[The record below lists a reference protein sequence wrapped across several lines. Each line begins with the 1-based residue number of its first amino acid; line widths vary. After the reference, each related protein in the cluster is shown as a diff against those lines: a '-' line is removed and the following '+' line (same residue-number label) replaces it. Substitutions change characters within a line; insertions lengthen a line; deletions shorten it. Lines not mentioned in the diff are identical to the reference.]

1 MTGTR
6 CGTPRLAKP
15 GTLNGWTARD
25 HGFTSGELAY
35 LLTIRRTR
43 QVEKAAGAYRVIQ
56 LLAQVFRRYVL
67 EHLHLRKPGF
77 AILDERGNRIGHV
90 EWVAVVGNRLR
101 VEGWCDADRLAL
113 VAPGS
118 RVMVVPVMNR
128 PDVQAARGGNANLGF
143 VLDAP
148 YTAQQTLL
156 SVETGSLR
164 YMQPLVIFD
173 RTDLRRGAWRL
184 LWPFLRDMI
193 GVIPQAVVWV
203 MRRDPGAKARI
214 KAALGF
220 GDRRPVGLMNVDLFR
235 DPDKPAAVPVGL
247 QDTRITIVLPV
258 YNAFDLLAEVLD
270 RIERHTDLPW
280 RIVVIEDRSSDDRVR
295 PFLRDWAA
303 GMEDRLPGQVFLIE
317 NEQNLGFIQSVNTAL
332 KTASQFGDHVVLLNS
347 DAFVPKNWA
356 SRLVRPIL
364 AHDNVASVTPMSNDA
379 EIFSVP
385 VICTRTLLATGDADL
400 IDAMAQTFEP
410 DAELA
415 VTPTGVGFCMAI
427 NKRYLAM
434 VPQLDTGFGR
444 GYGEEV
450 DWCQKVR
457 LKGGRHLGLSGLFVE
472 HRGGTSFGSAEK
484 LKLVLANN
492 AVISRRYPSYDAEV
506 QEFIRHDPL
515 ATPRLALA
523 IAWAAHRQPK
533 DLPVP
538 VYLAHSMGGGA
549 DEYLKNRIAADI
561 RDGGSAVVL
570 RVGNGSRWQIELH
583 CLSGKVRGVTQ
594 DAGLMARLLAPIVP
608 RRVVYSC
615 GVGDSDPVSLPDHL
629 LALAAAPG
637 STLEVLFHDYFPVSP
652 SYTLL
657 NDQGVYT
664 GLPDVN
670 GTDTVHR
677 NRRPDGRSV
686 PLGEWQT
693 AWGRLI
699 TAADEV
705 VCFSRDSAEKVAAVW
720 PAAARAIVVRPH
732 GMLHAV
738 PRVTPPQGHPR
749 PVIGVLGNI
758 GHQKGVAVLA
768 EMSRLLARSREAD
781 LVVVGNIDPAFP
793 LTPPAVVHGNY
804 QLRDIPDLVA
814 RYGISCWLIPSI
826 WPETFSYAT
835 HEVLA
840 TGLPVWCF
848 DLGAQAE
855 AVRTATSCGAPGGVI
870 ALHQGRAP
878 TETVADIILSAKEDA

>member
-1 MTGTR
+1 MFQI
-6 CGTPRLAKP
+6 L
-15 GTLNGWTARD
+15 
-25 HGFTSGELAY
+25 
-35 LLTIRRTR
+35 
-43 QVEKAAGAYRVIQ
+43 V
-56 LLAQVFRRYVL
+56 QVFRRYAL

-77 AILDERGNRIGHV
+77 AILDERGNGIGYV
-90 EWVAVVGNRLR
+90 EWIAVVGNRLR
-101 VEGWCDADRLAL
+101 VEGWCDAERLAL

-118 RVMVVPVMNR
+118 RVMVIPSLNR

-148 YTAQQTLL
+148 YSAQQTLL

-164 YMQPLVIFD
+164 YMQPLSIFD
-173 RTDLRRGAWRL
+173 RADLRRGARSL
-184 LWPFLRDMI
+184 VWPFLRDMI
-193 GVIPQAVVWV
+193 GVIPHAAVWV
-203 MRRDPGAKARI
+203 MRRDPAAKARI

-220 GDRRPVGLMNVDLFR
+220 GDRRPVASMNVELFR
-235 DPDKPAAVPVGL
+235 DPDKPVAVPVGL
-247 QDTRITIVLPV
+247 TDTRITIVLPV

-270 RIERHTDLPW
+270 RVERHTDLPW
-280 RIVVIEDRSSDDRVR
+280 RIIVIEDRSSDDRVR

-303 GMEDRLPGQVFLIE
+303 KVEERLPGQVILIE
-317 NEQNLGFIQSVNTAL
+317 NEYNLGFIQSVNTAL
-332 KTASQFGDHVVLLNS
+332 VAASRFGDHVILLNS

-364 AHDNVASVTPMSNDA
+364 AHDNVATVTPMSNDA

-385 VICTRTLLATGDADL
+385 VICTRTPLAAGEADL
-400 IDAMAQTFEP
+400 IDDMALTFEP

-415 VTPTGVGFCMAI
+415 VTPTGVGFCMAM

-457 LKGGRHLGLSGLFVE
+457 LKGGRHLGLPGLFVE

-492 AVISRRYPSYDAEV
+492 AVISRRYPTYDAEV

-523 IAWAAHRQPK
+523 IAWAAHRQPGG
-533 DLPVP
+533 VAMP

-549 DEYLKNRIAADI
+549 DEYLKGRIADDI
-561 RDGGSAVVL
+561 REGGSAVVL
-570 RVGNGSRWQIELH
+570 RIGTGYRWQIELH
-583 CLSGKVRGVTQ
+583 CATGKVRGVTQ
-594 DAGLMARLLAPIVP
+594 DAGLMARLLAPIVR

-615 GVGDSDPVSLPDHL
+615 GVGDSDPVTLPDHL
-629 LALAAAPG
+629 LALAEAPG

-657 NDQGVYT
+657 NDQGVYL
-664 GLPDVN
+664 GLPDLTVP
-670 GTDTVHR
+670 DAVHR

-686 PLGEWQT
+686 SLADWQA

-699 TAADEV
+699 IAADEV

-720 PAAARAIVVRPH
+720 PAAGAILVRPH

-738 PRVTPPQGHPR
+738 PHVTPPQGHPR

-768 EMSRLLARSREAD
+768 EMSRLLARSRDAD
-781 LVVVGNIDPAFP
+781 LVVIGNIDPAFP

-855 AVRTATSCGAPGGVI
+855 AVRTAMRCGAPGGVI
-870 ALHQGRAP
+870 ALHEGRAP
-878 TETVADIILSAKEDA
+878 TETLTDVILSEKEDA